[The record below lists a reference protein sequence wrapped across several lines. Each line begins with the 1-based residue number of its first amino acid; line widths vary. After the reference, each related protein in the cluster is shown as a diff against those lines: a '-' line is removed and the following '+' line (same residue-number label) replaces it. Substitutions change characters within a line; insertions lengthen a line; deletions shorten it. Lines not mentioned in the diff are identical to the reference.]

1 MNEIF
6 LAQKV
11 IRLERLLQTDG
22 SPQRKRD
29 THEKILGALQ
39 RLSLCV
45 AEQILELLQRLEPE
59 IVKEMVAFVADLLV
73 DRVAVTA
80 AQIDELLRDR
90 AGVLPRFLHHLVRKS
105 LHHIRE
111 AVRGV
116 LVMVRDGES
125 RGKRS
130 IISMGRHQRDG
141 ELRGKFVELRG
152 FHSVMDTKQRS
163 LRNQCGIHFEAR
175 GGRLNPI
182 QYLVKG
188 DILAVPISLDHL
200 HTNGCH
206 VSGRVRR
213 THVSLFQS
221 DSSDRQH
228 GRSIFRKPFIEA
240 RCATILG
247 SVQ

>member
-1 MNEIF
+1 M
-6 LAQKV
+6 
-11 IRLERLLQTDG
+11 
-22 SPQRKRD
+22 
-29 THEKILGALQ
+29 
-39 RLSLCV
+39 
-45 AEQILELLQRLEPE
+45 
-59 IVKEMVAFVADLLV
+59 ADLLV
-73 DRVAVTA
+73 DHVTVET

-90 AGVLPRFLHHLVRKS
+90 AGVLSRFLHHLVCES
-105 LHHIRE
+105 LHHIRK

-116 LVMVRDGES
+116 LVMVRDGQS
-125 RGKRS
+125 RGERS
-130 IISMGRHQRDG
+130 IISMGCHQRDG
-141 ELRGKFVELRG
+141 ELCGEFVEFGG

-163 LRNQCGIHFEAR
+163 LRNQRGIHFEAR

-188 DILAVPISLDHL
+188 DIFTVSVSLDHL

-206 VSGRVRR
+206 VSGKRGH